1 MADTQR
7 SERCELKARGGSS
20 PLIPTTLS
28 VVIRTL
34 SVPPF
39 FAFLR
44 SFSRLLS
51 REHQSISYD
60 YQLIPDS

>member
-1 MADTQR
+1 
-7 SERCELKARGGSS
+7 
-20 PLIPTTLS
+20 